1 MIVMLKEV
9 LYQISQS
16 LEDSFLFNLAPVEDT
31 VDSTDMGVVVVVDFN
46 EGDGAVF
53 TVSSL
58 HYLKEYPSAQ
68 WLFSCTSPPSNF
80 TSNLISLC
88 FMLIFLTFYTP
99 NELFTH
105 QDEIHTVIMA

>member
-1 MIVMLKEV
+1 MIYFLQLDHDEHSSVTCMIVMLKEV

-46 EGDGAVF
+46 EGGGAVF

-58 HYLKEYPSAQ
+58 HYLEALP
-68 WLFSCTSPPSNF
+68 
-80 TSNLISLC
+80 LILYQRAVA
-88 FMLIFLTFYTP
+88 L
-99 NELFTH
+99 
-105 QDEIHTVIMA
+105 